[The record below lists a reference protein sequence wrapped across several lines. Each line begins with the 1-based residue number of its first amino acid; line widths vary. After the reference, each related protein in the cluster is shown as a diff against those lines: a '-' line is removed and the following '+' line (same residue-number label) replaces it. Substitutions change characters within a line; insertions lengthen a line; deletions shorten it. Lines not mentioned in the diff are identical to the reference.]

1 MRELIRICPLCGKQ
15 NAVEETFCTC
25 GTLLADVDFTHPD
38 SLVAPTV
45 PTAPLSVLSPT
56 AAELVGLICPHSDC
70 AQPNPAGSTR
80 CVYCDREF
88 VPPAPVDEQQFRLP
102 PSLRPR
108 YRLLSPMPSV
118 GGQADV
124 WLAENQAKQRCVV
137 KLYRHGLEPDW
148 QVLERL
154 PSVDNPHV
162 LRFFEHGVAEGVAF
176 EVTEYCPEGDVRGL
190 LEHWPLPDATLRA
203 LLAQLTTTLQAL
215 HAQHILHRDLKPDN
229 LLLRSIEPL
238 DIVLIDFGA
247 SSLKMA
253 TQYFTQGARTAH
265 YAAPEVLTGVLDEKS
280 DWWAV
285 GMILLE
291 AVSGRHPFAGL
302 SEQIA
307 LHQLA
312 TQSVAVTG
320 VIDEA
325 WRMLC
330 RGLLLRNPRKR
341 WGAAE
346 VQRWLAGDASLTM
359 PEDSG
364 DGTATRPYR
373 LVKSECHTRSD
384 LALALAKHWEEG
396 KKDLRRG
403 AVLNWVEH
411 DLHDSNL
418 AREIDDVRR
427 RDDLSDDAKLLHVI
441 LRALPGMPPV
451 WRGRVITQHT
461 LLRAATQQNFPDALG
476 WLASLYDEAVLS
488 IPAEYGNT
496 DLQQVADTWRSDL
509 THYQAQ
515 WERAKQAEDAYRQD
529 PAHGLSGGT
538 ADVGYML
545 YLAPIRMNSPEP
557 FQILPELVLVH
568 YAPERTA
575 AIRQAVRTEAV
586 VIECGWLDA
595 WLAEIAEEDAV
606 AWYVAQRLLPF
617 AKEDAERDALTQR
630 QAIRNANT
638 DVLGVLEKL
647 EAGCQQFLLFEDVG
661 DFTLT
666 ETRALYDEANAWI
679 EQSIWLKGLEHQST
693 VLHHVSGQLDV
704 LVSQLNGLRG
714 FLSRHLAI
722 LEVNHIWLRADR
734 IVFGLMLVAGTAALN
749 GFSGGLLAVG
759 LVAWWY
765 WRWQR
770 ARDSSNEGLT
780 RMRRV
785 VNVMWQFKNLLVKVR
800 EIVQQAEKVKK

>member
-1 MRELIRICPLCGKQ
+1 M
-15 NAVEETFCTC
+15 
-25 GTLLADVDFTHPD
+25 
-38 SLVAPTV
+38 
-45 PTAPLSVLSPT
+45 
-56 AAELVGLICPHSDC
+56 
-70 AQPNPAGSTR
+70 
-80 CVYCDREF
+80 
-88 VPPAPVDEQQFRLP
+88 DEQQFRLP
-102 PSLRPR
+102 ISLRSR
-108 YRLLSPMPSV
+108 YRLLSPMPSI

-124 WLAENQAKQRCVV
+124 WLAENQAKQQVV
-137 KLYRHGLEPDW
+137 MKLYRHGIEPDW

-154 PSVDNPHV
+154 PSVNNLHV
-162 LRFFEHGVAEGVAF
+162 LRFFEHGMADGVAF
-176 EVTEYCPEGDVRGL
+176 EVTEYCAEGDVRGL

-203 LLAQLTTTLQAL
+203 LLEQITRTLQAL
-215 HAQHILHRDLKPDN
+215 HAQHILHRDLKPEN
-229 LLLRSIEPL
+229 LLLRAIEPL
-238 DIVLIDFGA
+238 DVALIDFGA

-253 TQYFTQGARTAH
+253 TQYFTKGARTAH

-280 DWWAV
+280 DWWSV

-320 VIDEA
+320 VIDEG

-341 WGAAE
+341 WGAPE
-346 VQRWLAGDASLTM
+346 VLRWLAGDASLTM

-364 DGTATRPYR
+364 DGMATRPYR
-373 LVKSECHTRSD
+373 LVKSECRTRSD
-384 LALALAKHWEEG
+384 LALALAKYWEEG

-403 AVLNWVEH
+403 AVLNWVEQ

-461 LLRAATQQNFPDALG
+461 LLRAATQQNFPDALS
-476 WLASLYDEAVLS
+476 WLASLYDEAALN

-496 DLQQVADTWRSDL
+496 DLQQVATTWRSDL
-509 THYQAQ
+509 AHYQAL
-515 WERAKQAEDAYRQD
+515 WERAKQAEDTYRQD
-529 PAHGLSGGT
+529 PAHSLSGGT

-545 YLAPIRMNSPEP
+545 YIAPIRMNPPEP
-557 FQILPELVLVH
+557 AQVLPELVLVH

-575 AIRQAVRTEAV
+575 AVRQAVRTEAV
-586 VIECGWLDA
+586 VIECGWLDM
-595 WLAEIAEEDAV
+595 WLAEIAEDDAV

-617 AKEDAERDALTQR
+617 AKEDAERDAVTQ
-630 QAIRNANT
+630 QQVIRSANT
-638 DVLGVLEKL
+638 DVLSVLTRL
-647 EAGCQQFLLFEDVG
+647 EEGCQQFLLFEDLG
-661 DFTLT
+661 DFTMS
-666 ETRALYDEANAWI
+666 ETRALYDEASSWI
-679 EQSIWLKGLEHQST
+679 EQSIWLKGLEHDST

-704 LVSQLNGLRG
+704 LVSQLSGLRG
-714 FLSRHLAI
+714 FLNRHLAI
-722 LEVNHIWLRADR
+722 LEVNHIWLRPER
-734 IVFGLMLVAGTAALN
+734 VVFGLTLMLGTAAFN
-749 GFSGGLLAVG
+749 QFSGGLLAIG
-759 LVAWWY
+759 LMAWWY
-765 WRWQR
+765 WRWQM
-770 ARDSSNEGLT
+770 ARDSSKEGMT

-785 VNVMWQFKNLLVKVR
+785 VNVMWQFKSLLAKVR
-800 EIVQQAEKVKK
+800 DIVQQAEKDKK